1 MLVSVVTS
9 DNAGGLGFMNMVR
22 FFLLAVSGVYG
33 LQSFECLDL
42 EDSSSLCS
50 QHTVCSGG
58 VKCPR
63 ICQMS

>member
-1 MLVSVVTS
+1 MLVPVVTS

-22 FFLLAVSGVYG
+22 FFLLAVFAVYE
-33 LQSFECLDL
+33 LQSFECL
-42 EDSSSLCS
+42 EDSSSLWS

-58 VKCPR
+58 VKCRR